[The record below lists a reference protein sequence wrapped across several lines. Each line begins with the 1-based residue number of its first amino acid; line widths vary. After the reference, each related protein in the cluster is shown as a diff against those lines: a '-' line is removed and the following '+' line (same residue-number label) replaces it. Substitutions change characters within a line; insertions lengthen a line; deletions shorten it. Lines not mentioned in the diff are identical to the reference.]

1 MFKHFASCLGTWGE
15 NCAYFLACYCLLLR
29 LLGVGGGG
37 GERIITFFVQRSW
50 FQPCFKICC
59 CMMFARGGGW
69 EGGEDSN
76 VLCSTHTES
85 TTPVTRNRVQHGT
98 EDVLPKVV
106 VGHDMMEKRRI
117 GQGISLRGHN
127 RTCYKIATHDTSCV
141 ICPHMTCSKTPNSL
155 SNSSLLHHGMSH
167 DDFWQYILSPMLNPV
182 SCDRRGTFC
191 MFPTDTCTLLLT
203 ASKPPQAETA
213 TSVAKTRVLSTSQL

>member
-37 GERIITFFVQRSW
+37 GERIITCFVQRSW

-76 VLCSTHTES
+76 FLCSTHTES

-127 RTCYKIATHDTSCV
+127 RTCYKIATHDTFMCDMS
-141 ICPHMTCSKTPNSL
+141 
-155 SNSSLLHHGMSH
+155 SH
-167 DDFWQYILSPMLNPV
+167 DMLQDSKFPV
-182 SCDRRGTFC
+182 QFFSFTSWHVPRR
-191 MFPTDTCTLLLT
+191 LL
-203 ASKPPQAETA
+203 AVHPQSHVEPCF
-213 TSVAKTRVLSTSQL
+213 V